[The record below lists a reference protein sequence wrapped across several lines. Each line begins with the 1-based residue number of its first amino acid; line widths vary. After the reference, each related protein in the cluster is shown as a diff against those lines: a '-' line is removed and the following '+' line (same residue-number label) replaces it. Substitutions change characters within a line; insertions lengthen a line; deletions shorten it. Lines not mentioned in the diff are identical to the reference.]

1 MTNYLQVGK
10 IVNTH
15 GIRGEVRVQSTTNSP
30 EERYAK
36 GSELAIEVSK
46 SEYITVTVKSHR
58 VHKSFDLLTFEEYS
72 NINDVEK
79 YKTKFLVVAEELLHE
94 LEENEYYA
102 NDLIGSE
109 VVNEAEELLGEL
121 SDILFLPANDV
132 WVVKR
137 QGKKDLLLP
146 NIKSVIRKVD
156 LDNKVI
162 TVHVLEGLDADED

>member
-46 SEYITVTVKSHR
+46 SEYIPVTVKSHR

-79 YKTKFLVVAEELLHE
+79 YKTKFLVVAEELLHD

>member
-1 MTNYLQVGK
+1 MN
-10 IVNTH
+10 
-15 GIRGEVRVQSTTNSP
+15 
-30 EERYAK
+30 EE
-36 GSELAIEVSK
+36 
-46 SEYITVTVKSHR
+46 
-58 VHKSFDLLTFEEYS
+58 
-72 NINDVEK
+72 
-79 YKTKFLVVAEELLHE
+79 
-94 LEENEYYA
+94 
-102 NDLIGSE
+102 
-109 VVNEAEELLGEL
+109 EELLGEL

>member
-46 SEYITVTVKSHR
+46 SEYIPVTVKSHR

-102 NDLIGSE
+102 QDLNGLGGG
-109 VVNEAEELLGEL
+109 NGREELLGEL

>member
-46 SEYITVTVKSHR
+46 SEYIPVTVKSHR

-109 VVNEAEELLGEL
+109 VVNEEEELLGEL

>member
-46 SEYITVTVKSHR
+46 SEYIPVTVKSHR

-79 YKTKFLVVAEELLHE
+79 YKTKFLVVAEELLHD

-109 VVNEAEELLGEL
+109 VVNEEEELLGEL

>member
-1 MTNYLQVGK
+1 M
-10 IVNTH
+10 
-15 GIRGEVRVQSTTNSP
+15 
-30 EERYAK
+30 
-36 GSELAIEVSK
+36 
-46 SEYITVTVKSHR
+46 
-58 VHKSFDLLTFEEYS
+58 
-72 NINDVEK
+72 
-79 YKTKFLVVAEELLHE
+79 
-94 LEENEYYA
+94 
-102 NDLIGSE
+102 
-109 VVNEAEELLGEL
+109 NEAEELLGEL

>member
-46 SEYITVTVKSHR
+46 SEYIPVTVKSHR

-132 WVVKR
+132 WVVKQ